1 MEYQH
6 ISSNQNPK
14 IKIVHELYHAK
25 GRKNYKLFIAEGNRE
40 IYIALLSGFKP
51 RNIFISDNYIEKFP
65 YRIFSDF
72 EISHRS
78 VYKVES
84 KLFSKISY
92 REKTEGIIA
101 IFEWK
106 NHDLN
111 QFKLKENPLLIVVES
126 VEKPGNLGAILR
138 TADAA
143 QVDGV
148 IVCDPI
154 IDMYNP
160 NVVRSSLGCIFSVPI
175 AIASK
180 NETINWLKEKKI
192 TIYTAALQNNAEFY
206 HLCNYKNPSAL
217 IFGSEANG
225 LSKEWIDHADYIV
238 KIPMLG
244 KIDSLNVSNAV
255 AIITFEAMRQRNF
268 NI

>member
-1 MEYQH
+1 MEPEY

-14 IKIVHELYHAK
+14 IKLIHELYESK
-25 GRKNYKLFIAEGNRE
+25 GRKKHKLFIAEGNRE
-40 IYIALLSGFKP
+40 IYIALQSGYQPRSIFLNKDYTEKLSYK
-51 RNIFISDNYIEKFP
+51 
-65 YRIFSDF
+65 IFSNF
-72 EISHRS
+72 KIPPNIVFQLEP
-78 VYKVES
+78 

-92 REKTEGIIA
+92 REDTEGIIA

-106 NHDLN
+106 NHELN
-111 QFKLKENPLLIVVES
+111 QLKLKKNPLLIVVES

-148 IVCDPI
+148 IVCNPI
-154 IDMYNP
+154 IDLYNP
-160 NVVRSSLGCIFSVPI
+160 NVVRSSVGCIFSVPI
-175 AIASK
+175 ALASSSD
-180 NETINWLKEKKI
+180 TIHWLKDKKI
-192 TIYTAALQNNAEFY
+192 TTYAAALQTAELY
-206 HLCNYKNPSAL
+206 HLYDYKTATA
-217 IFGSEANG
+217 IVFGTEADG
-225 LSKEWIDHADYIV
+225 LSKEWLTQADHTV

-268 NI
+268 KV